1 MTMSPFARQITS
13 VTVCVLTNA
22 CSSEPADRVVDHP
35 DYQGPNVV
43 ALEPVLLE
51 ESDQYYLGNP
61 SSLVVDTLDGSFLVS
76 DHYSGRM
83 FRFGRDGSVVQ
94 TYGRPGSGPGE
105 FQGIGPAFV
114 LNDSVVVGADLGR
127 RRLSRFVSGT
137 GEHAGLTPYPGSA
150 GLTTAIVNG
159 VALVPSVDLDSMK
172 AMVVWDPAGGSLRHV
187 IDLPETYRRSLGG
200 PGVFMGMF
208 GLGTVAAWPDTMLFG
223 MGGTNEVYV
232 ATWDGE
238 VIDTVH
244 LPNVRRR
251 GVPHDAQ
258 ERIDDV
264 GNPSTTFNERME
276 MLSLLHGLYV
286 MSDGATVFIHHDI
299 EVVGEPPMVEFLAT
313 IHASVLSRDRRTACV
328 DGPIEFANEMR
339 VVHTVA
345 RDTLYLLD
353 RTLNEAE
360 DAMTTWIRRYGIDT
374 SACDWLPVG

>member
-1 MTMSPFARQITS
+1 MSPSTRRVAFVAL
-13 VTVCVLTNA
+13 CVLSHA
-22 CSSEPADRVVDHP
+22 CSGEPADRVVDHA

-43 ALEPVLLE
+43 VLEPVLLE

-76 DHYSGRM
+76 DHYSGRL
-83 FRFGRDGSVVQ
+83 FRFGRDGSVVR

-114 LNDSVVVGADLGR
+114 LNDSVVVGADMGR

-150 GLTTAIVNG
+150 GLTTTVVNG
-159 VALVPSVDLDSMK
+159 VALIPSVDLDSMK

-187 IDLPETYRRSLGG
+187 IDLPETYRRSLRGQRA
-200 PGVFMGMF
+200 FMGMF

-232 ATWDGE
+232 TTWDGE

-264 GNPSTTFNERME
+264 ANPSTTFNERME
-276 MLSLLHGLYV
+276 MVSVLSGLYV

-299 EVVGEPPMVEFLAT
+299 EVVGEAPMVEFLAT

-360 DAMTTWIRRYGIDT
+360 DVMMTWIRRYGIDT

>member
-1 MTMSPFARQITS
+1 MNPSARR
-13 VTVCVLTNA
+13 VTLIAVCVLSSA
-22 CSSEPADRVVDHP
+22 CSGESADRVVDHP
-35 DYQGPNVV
+35 DYQGPNVMV
-43 ALEPVLLE
+43 LEPVLLE
-51 ESDQYYLGNP
+51 ESDQYHLGNP

-76 DHYSGRM
+76 DYYSGRM
-83 FRFGRDGSVVQ
+83 FRFGRDGSVVR

-114 LNDSVVVGADLGR
+114 LNDSVVVGADMGR
-127 RRLSRFVSGT
+127 RQLSRFVSGT
-137 GEHAGLTPYPGSA
+137 GEHAGVTPYPGTA
-150 GLTTAIVNG
+150 GLTTTVVDG
-159 VALVPSVDLDSMK
+159 VALIPSVDLDSMK
-172 AMVVWDPAGGSLRHV
+172 AMVVWDPAGGGSLRHV
-187 IDLPETYRRSLGG
+187 IDLPEIYRRSLGG
-200 PGVFMGMF
+200 AGVFMGMF

-251 GVPHDAQ
+251 GIPHDAQ

-264 GNPSTTFNERME
+264 ANPSTTFNERME
-276 MLSLLHGLYV
+276 MLSVLQGLYV

-313 IHASVLSRDRRTACV
+313 IHASVLSSDRTTACV
-328 DGPIEFANEMR
+328 DGPVEFANEMR
-339 VVHTVA
+339 VVHTMA

-360 DAMTTWIRRYGIDT
+360 DAMMTWIRRYGIDT
-374 SACDWLPVG
+374 SACEWLPVG

>member
-1 MTMSPFARQITS
+1 MRTCWVIAGS
-13 VTVCVLTNA
+13 VTLCVLTNA
-22 CSSEPADRVVDHP
+22 CSSEPADRVADHP
-35 DYQGPNVV
+35 EYQGPNIV

-76 DHYSGRM
+76 DHFSGRM
-83 FRFGRDGSVVQ
+83 LRFGRDGSFVR

-114 LNDSVVVGADLGR
+114 LNDSVVVGADMGR
-127 RRLSRFVSGT
+127 RRLSRFVSAT
-137 GEHAGLTPYPGSA
+137 GEYAGLTPYPGSA
-150 GLTTAIVNG
+150 GLTTAVVDG
-159 VALVPSVDLDSMK
+159 VALIPSVDLDSMK

-187 IDLPETYRRSLGG
+187 IDLPETYRRSLRG
-200 PGVFMGMF
+200 PSAFMGLF

-258 ERIDDV
+258 ARIDDV
-264 GNPSTTFNERME
+264 ANPSTTFNERME
-276 MLSLLHGLYV
+276 MVSVLSGLYV
-286 MSDGATVFIHHDI
+286 MSEGATVFIHHDI
-299 EVVGEPPMVEFLAT
+299 EVVGEPPMVELLAT

-328 DGPIEFANEMR
+328 DGPVEFANEMR
-339 VVHTVA
+339 VVHSVA

-360 DAMTTWIRRYGIDT
+360 DTMMTWIRRYAIDT

>member
-1 MTMSPFARQITS
+1 MPAPVNRLTESSINRTTRARAPMSLCWSPCCWRRATSITWGIRHRWSWTRSTGAFWFPITS
-13 VTVCVLTNA
+13 RDGRFASDATVHLF
-22 CSSEPADRVVDHP
+22 
-35 DYQGPNVV
+35 GPTD
-43 ALEPVLLE
+43 APGPVLAN
-51 ESDQYYLGNP
+51 SRASARP
-61 SSLVVDTLDGSFLVS
+61 SCSTTPWS
-76 DHYSGRM
+76 
-83 FRFGRDGSVVQ
+83 SVP
-94 TYGRPGSGPGE
+94 TW
-105 FQGIGPAFV
+105 AAA
-114 LNDSVVVGADLGR
+114 N
-127 RRLSRFVSGT
+127 SRFVSGT

-150 GLTTAIVNG
+150 GLTTAVVDG
-159 VALVPSVDLDSMK
+159 VALIPSVDLDSMK

-187 IDLPETYRRSLGG
+187 IDLPEAYQRSLRG
-200 PGVFMGMF
+200 PSAFMGMF

-258 ERIDDV
+258 ERIDDIADA
-264 GNPSTTFNERME
+264 SMTFNRRME
-276 MLSLLHGLYV
+276 MLSFLHGLYV

-299 EVVGEPPMVEFLAT
+299 EVVGEPPMVELLAT

-360 DAMTTWIRRYGIDT
+360 DTMMTWIRRYGIDT

>member
-1 MTMSPFARQITS
+1 MKPSARG
-13 VTVCVLTNA
+13 VAFVAVAVLSSA
-22 CSSEPADRVVDHP
+22 CSGGPADRVASHA

-43 ALEPVLLE
+43 VLDPVLLE
-51 ESDQYYLGNP
+51 ESDEYYLGNP

-76 DHYSGRM
+76 DHFSGRM
-83 FRFGRDGSVVQ
+83 FRFGRDGSIVQ

-105 FQGIGPAFV
+105 FRGIGPAFV
-114 LNDSVVVGADLGR
+114 LNDSVVVGADNGNR
-127 RRLSRFVSGT
+127 QLSRFVSAT
-137 GEHAGLTPYPGSA
+137 GEHAGRTPYPGSA
-150 GLTTAIVNG
+150 GLSTAVVNG
-159 VALVPSVDLDSMK
+159 VALIPSVDLDSMK

-187 IDLPETYRRSLGG
+187 IDLPETYRRSLRGS
-200 PGVFMGMF
+200 GVLMGIF

-223 MGGTNEVYV
+223 MGGTNEAYV

-258 ERIDDV
+258 ERIDDI
-264 GNPSTTFNERME
+264 GDASMTFNGRVE

-299 EVVGEPPMVEFLAT
+299 EVMGEPPMVEFLAT

-328 DGPIEFANEMR
+328 DGPVEFANEMR

-353 RTLNEAE
+353 RTFNEAG
-360 DAMTTWIRRYGIDT
+360 DAMMTWIRRYGIDT
-374 SACDWLPVG
+374 SACDWLPVE

>member
-1 MTMSPFARQITS
+1 MSPSAKRVAFVA
-13 VTVCVLTNA
+13 VAVLSNA
-22 CSSEPADRVVDHP
+22 CSGDPADRVVDHA
-35 DYQGPNVV
+35 DYQGPDVV
-43 ALEPVLLE
+43 VLDPVLLE
-51 ESDQYYLGNP
+51 ESDEYYLGNP

-76 DHYSGRM
+76 DHFSGRM
-83 FRFGRDGSVVQ
+83 FRFGRDGSIVR

-105 FQGIGPAFV
+105 FERIGPAFV
-114 LNDSVVVGADLGR
+114 LNDSVVVGADVGR
-127 RRLSRFVSGT
+127 RQLSRFVSAT
-137 GEHAGLTPYPGSA
+137 GEHAGLTPYHGSA
-150 GLTTAIVNG
+150 GISAAVVNG
-159 VALVPSVDLDSMK
+159 VALIPSVDLDSMK

-187 IDLPETYRRSLGG
+187 IDLPEAYRRSLRGTR
-200 PGVFMGMF
+200 VFMGIF

-223 MGGTNEVYV
+223 MGGTNEAYV

-258 ERIDDV
+258 DRIDDV
-264 GNPSTTFNERME
+264 ADASMTFNGRME

-299 EVVGEPPMVEFLAT
+299 EVMGEPPMVEFLAT

-328 DGPIEFANEMR
+328 DGSVEFANEMR

-353 RTLNEAE
+353 RTLNEAG
-360 DAMTTWIRRYGIDT
+360 DAMMTWIRRYGIDT